1 MAASTIAHEK
11 RNWQIH
17 LLYVRHEFDE
27 CLALIEAQ
35 LKENKLC
42 EYPIYVKGERPR
54 GERRGVCPA
63 SPSPSIPRSPTPPQ
77 PSSSGNRAKSKSP
90 CSCSKWPLC

>member
-1 MAASTIAHEK
+1 MALSSTTQEK

-35 LKENKLC
+35 LKDNKFS
-42 EYPIYVKGERPR
+42 EYAIYVKGSRLELM
-54 GERRGVCPA
+54 VL
-63 SPSPSIPRSPTPPQ
+63 RSVVFQCELTANLWQ
-77 PSSSGNRAKSKSP
+77 H
-90 CSCSKWPLC
+90 